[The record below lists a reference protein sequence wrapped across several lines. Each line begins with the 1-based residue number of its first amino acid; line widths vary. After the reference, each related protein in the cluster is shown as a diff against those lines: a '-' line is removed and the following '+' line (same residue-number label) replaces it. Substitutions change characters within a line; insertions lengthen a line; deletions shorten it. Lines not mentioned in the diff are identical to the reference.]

1 MSDCHSPATAIL
13 KQFNIFKS
21 KTIPFTKDEDQ
32 SIINW
37 IIRYQVF
44 NCLKQTSIWRSMEDS
59 GDVGNQRSWTSLKD
73 RFETH
78 IASNIESFTMTRR
91 NMKRFRSALEMSGT
105 NLNNNPPLFS
115 SSEEEQL
122 EFDVSAENIFKRIKS
137 RKSKPRQED
146 LCKSSDDE
154 VDSPRNANRRKRKR
168 KFAPVPDLA
177 LDSSPD
183 ESSRSC
189 SHDSPLLSDGADDQE
204 VEEHEELDQLLD
216 NSNIPDLLAGNSKVE
231 GSDEVSK
238 ASESNAQLRE
248 DDQETLSRN
257 SLDVSRMNERSI
269 EQHHHDTAP
278 PEPANLE
285 QVPSLEEFS
294 AGLVHVSSRRVDE
307 EAAPV
312 PGLEVL
318 DDLNITG
325 NQDHVGGE
333 TFQDQDHSQR
343 STALSKTD
351 AGTEDDVFSSSED
364 DDHTGRMK
372 KIEAH
377 IGYDKEDVFLV
388 IRSLPKDINLSN
400 IQIVHASSRNLPDQE
415 EHDQTVTKNKK
426 LRIISLDSS
435 GTRRKHSKSYR
446 NGGRFKEKFR
456 TPYSLQV
463 SFSRLKYCNPHSN
476 Y

>member
-1 MSDCHSPATAIL
+1 
-13 KQFNIFKS
+13 
-21 KTIPFTKDEDQ
+21 
-32 SIINW
+32 
-37 IIRYQVF
+37 
-44 NCLKQTSIWRSMEDS
+44 MEDS

-115 SSEEEQL
+115 SSEEEL
-122 EFDVSAENIFKRIKS
+122 EFDVSAENNFKRIKT
-137 RKSKPRQED
+137 RKSKPRQQD
-146 LCKSSDDE
+146 FCKSSDDE

-168 KFAPVPDLA
+168 KSAPVPD

-364 DDHTGRMK
+364 DDHNGRMK

-415 EHDQTVTKNKK
+415 EQDQTVTRNKK

-435 GTRRKHSKSYR
+435 QTRRKHSKSYR

-476 Y
+476 S